1 MIDLSFP
8 SVMAFSMTAFALTLT
23 ATGNGWLAFLLG
35 LIAGL
40 LAGLLNGLIVVKV
53 GIPAQMIWTILIA
66 LAFWFFLNRPRRGAH
81 IYLVGDNLDS
91 ARLMGI
97 NAD

>member
-8 SVMAFSMTAFALTLT
+8 SVMTFSMTAFALTLT
-23 ATGNGWLAFLLG
+23 TTGNGWLAFLLG

-53 GIPAQMIWTILIA
+53 GIPSLVATIGTQ
-66 LAFWFFLNRPRRGAH
+66 FFG
-81 IYLVGDNLDS
+81 GEWS
-91 ARLMGI
+91 W
-97 NAD
+97 